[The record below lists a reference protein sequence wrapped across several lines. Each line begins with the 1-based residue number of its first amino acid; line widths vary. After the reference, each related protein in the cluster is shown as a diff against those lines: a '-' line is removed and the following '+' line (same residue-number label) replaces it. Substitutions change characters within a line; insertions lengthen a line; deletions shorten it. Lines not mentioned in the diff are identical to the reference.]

1 MIDLHTHSNASD
13 GTDTPTELVKNAH
26 AAGITT
32 LAITDHDTTSGWHEA
47 ISALPTGMNL
57 VLGSEISC
65 QTEDGIS
72 VHMLGLLFDESNQ
85 ALREELAKTREN
97 RVTRMGR
104 MVARLNEA
112 GIEITLEEVLAQLSD
127 GATLGRPH
135 LADALIARGTMKTRD
150 EVFTALLHNKS
161 KYYVSHYSPTPVNA
175 IKLIKSAG
183 GVAVIAHA
191 YASHRGRIIT
201 AEMFSDLV
209 NAGLDGI
216 EVDHRDHS
224 ETERASLLRIAY
236 EYDLAIT
243 GASDYHGNGKL
254 NQLGENSTRPEQWE
268 KLEAR
273 ADQRRV
279 VRI

>member
-32 LAITDHDTTSGWHEA
+32 LAITDHDTTSGWREA

-104 MVARLNEA
+104 M
-112 GIEITLEEVLAQLSD
+112 LS
-127 GATLGRPH
+127 
-135 LADALIARGTMKTRD
+135 LI
-150 EVFTALLHNKS
+150 H
-161 KYYVSHYSPTPVNA
+161 
-175 IKLIKSAG
+175 I
-183 GVAVIAHA
+183 
-191 YASHRGRIIT
+191 
-201 AEMFSDLV
+201 
-209 NAGLDGI
+209 
-216 EVDHRDHS
+216 
-224 ETERASLLRIAY
+224 
-236 EYDLAIT
+236 
-243 GASDYHGNGKL
+243 
-254 NQLGENSTRPEQWE
+254 
-268 KLEAR
+268 
-273 ADQRRV
+273 
-279 VRI
+279 

>member
-1 MIDLHTHSNASD
+1 MIDLHTHSTASD
-13 GTDTPTELVKNAH
+13 GTDTPTQLVRHAH
-26 AAGITT
+26 EAGVTT
-32 LAITDHDTTSGWHEA
+32 LAITDHDTTSGWSEA
-47 ISALPTGMNL
+47 VNALPAGMSL

-65 QTEDGIS
+65 QTDDGIS
-72 VHMLGLLFDESNQ
+72 VHMLGLLFESGN
-85 ALREELAKTREN
+85 RELADELAKTREN
-97 RVTRMGR
+97 RLTRMGR

-112 GIEITLEEVLAQLSD
+112 GIEITLAEVLAQLPD

-150 EVFTALLHNKS
+150 EVFTALLHNRS
-161 KYYVSHYSPTPVNA
+161 KYYVSHYSPTPVAA
-175 IKLIKSAG
+175 IRLIKQAG

-201 AEMFSDLV
+201 SDMFSNLV
-209 NAGLDGI
+209 EAGLDGI

-224 ETERASLLRIAY
+224 ENERAALLRIAY
-236 EYDLAIT
+236 EYDLVVT
-243 GASDYHGNGKL
+243 GASDYHGDGKL
-254 NQLGENSTRPEQWE
+254 NRLAENTTKPDQWE

-279 VRI
+279 VRA